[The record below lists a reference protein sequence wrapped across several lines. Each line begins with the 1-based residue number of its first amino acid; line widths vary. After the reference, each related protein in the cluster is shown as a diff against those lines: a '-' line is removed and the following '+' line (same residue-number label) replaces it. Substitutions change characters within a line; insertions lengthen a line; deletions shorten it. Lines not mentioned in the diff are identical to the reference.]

1 LLDGT
6 AMPASRRTVLTGVG
20 LITPLG
26 RDLGTFWAAL
36 RDGRGGVRR
45 VSSFDPSALPVQI
58 GGEVLDFDAKD
69 FVEKKDRKRL
79 NQMVRTA
86 QFAVAAARLALDDA
100 ALDRG
105 RTDPER
111 FGVVLGAGTIPGE
124 LADLGPAAQATV
136 RPGEEAADLRRWGAE
151 GLPLITPTWML
162 GHVPNMPASHV
173 SILNDLRGPNN
184 TVTQTDVASLLALAE
199 ARRTVL
205 RGRADLMLAGGAD
218 AKINP
223 VTLVRHC
230 LFSPLS
236 RRNGEPGKACRP
248 FDRGRD
254 GVVLGEGGGA
264 LLVEDLEH
272 ARRRGAQIYA
282 EVVGC
287 GAAFDRGRTGR
298 GLARAVRAA
307 LAEAGVGPDELD
319 HVNAH
324 GCGSREGDVWEAR
337 GLHEALGGRPVPVF
351 AAKGYFGNLGPA
363 GGAVEL
369 IASLLALTHGALPAT
384 LNCDEPDPEC
394 AVAVSRE
401 PRRVERPYFLKVGCT
416 ELGQCAAVVCR
427 RWGGA

>member
-26 RDLGTFWAAL
+26 LDLATFWAAL

-45 VSSFDPSALPVQI
+45 ISSFDPSALPVQI
-58 GGEVLDFDAKD
+58 GGEVRDFDAKNY
-69 FVEKKDRKRL
+69 VEKKDRKRL
-79 NQMVRTA
+79 HQMVRTV
-86 QFAVAAARLALDDA
+86 QFAVAAARLALEDA

-105 RTDPER
+105 RIDPER
-111 FGVVLGAGTIPGE
+111 FGVALGTGTIPGE

-136 RPGEEAADLRRWGAE
+136 RPGDERADLGRWGAE
-151 GLPLITPTWML
+151 GTPLLPPAWML
-162 GHVPNMPASHV
+162 GHVPNMPASYV

-184 TVTQTDVASLLALAE
+184 TITQTDVAGLLALAE
-199 ARRTVL
+199 ARRTVA

-223 VTLVRHC
+223 VTLLRHC

-236 RRNGEPGKACRP
+236 RRQGPEQACRP

-254 GVVLGEGGGA
+254 GTVLGEGGGA
-264 LLVEDLEH
+264 LLVEELEH
-272 ARRRGAQIYA
+272 ARRRGARVYA

-287 GAAFDRGRTGR
+287 GAAFDCGRTGH
-298 GLARAVRAA
+298 GLARAARTA
-307 LAEAGVGPDELD
+307 LAEAGVGPGELD
-319 HVNAH
+319 HVNAQ
-324 GCGSREGDVWEAR
+324 GYGTRDGDAWEAR
-337 GLHEALGGRPVPVF
+337 GLREALGGRPVPVF
-351 AAKGYFGNLGPA
+351 AAKGYFGNLGPGA
-363 GGAVEL
+363 GAVEL
-369 IASLLALTHGALPAT
+369 AASLLALAHGTLPAT
-384 LNCDEPDPEC
+384 LNCDAPDPEC
-394 AVAVSRE
+394 PVAVSRR
-401 PRRVERPYFLKVGCT
+401 PRPVERPYFLKVGCT

>member
-1 LLDGT
+1 
-6 AMPASRRTVLTGVG
+6 MLTGVG
-20 LITPLG
+20 LITPIG
-26 RDLGTFWAAL
+26 RDLGTVWAAL

-45 VSSFDPSALPVQI
+45 IRSFDPSALPVQI
-58 GGEVLDFDAKD
+58 GGEVHGFDAKD
-69 FVEKKDRKRL
+69 YVEKKDRKRL

-105 RTDPER
+105 RTGPER
-111 FGVVLGAGTIPGE
+111 IGVALGTGTIPGD
-124 LADLGPAAQATV
+124 LADLGPAAQAMV
-136 RPGEEAADLRRWGAE
+136 RPGDERADLRRWGAE
-151 GLPLITPTWML
+151 GLPLIAPAWML

-184 TVTQTDVASLLALAE
+184 SITQTDVASLLALAE
-199 ARRTVL
+199 ARRTVA

-223 VTLVRHC
+223 ITLVRQC
-230 LFSPLS
+230 LFAGLS
-236 RRNGEPGKACRP
+236 RHPEPARACRP

-254 GVVLGEGGGA
+254 GVVLGEGGGVV
-264 LLVEDLEH
+264 LVEEWEH
-272 ARRRGAQIYA
+272 ARRRGARVYA

-287 GAAFDRGRTGR
+287 GAAFDRGRTGQ

-319 HVNAH
+319 HVNAQ
-324 GCGSREGDVWEAR
+324 GYGSRDGDVWEAR
-337 GLHEALGGRPVPVF
+337 GLHEGLAGRPVPVF

-363 GGAVEL
+363 AGAVEL
-369 IASLLALTHGALPAT
+369 SASLLALTHGTLPAT
-384 LNCDEPDPEC
+384 LNCDEPDREC
-394 AVAVSRE
+394 PVAVSRE

>member
-1 LLDGT
+1 
-6 AMPASRRTVLTGVG
+6 MPSSRRTVLTGLG

-26 RDLGTFWAAL
+26 LDAGAFWAAL
-36 RDGRGGVRR
+36 CDGRGGVRR
-45 VSSFDPSALPVQI
+45 ITSFDPSALPVQI
-58 GGEVLDFDAKD
+58 GGEVHDFDARNY
-69 FVEKKDRKRL
+69 VEKKDRKRL
-79 NQMVRTA
+79 NQMVRTV
-86 QFAVAAARLALDDA
+86 QFAVAAARLALEDA

-105 RTDPER
+105 RIDPER

-136 RPGEEAADLRRWGAE
+136 RPGDARADLRCWGEE
-151 GLPLITPTWML
+151 GLPLIAPAWML

-173 SILNDLRGPNN
+173 SILHDLRGPNN
-184 TVTQTDVASLLALAE
+184 SITQTDVASLLALAE

-218 AKINP
+218 AKINA
-223 VTLVRHC
+223 VTLVRQC
-230 LFSPLS
+230 LFADLS
-236 RRNGEPGKACRP
+236 RRNDDPERACRP

-264 LLVEDLEH
+264 LLVEELEH
-272 ARRRGAQIYA
+272 ARRRGARVYA

-287 GAAFDRGRTGR
+287 GAAFDRGRTGQ

-307 LAEAGVGPDELD
+307 LSEAGVGPDALD
-319 HVNAH
+319 HINAQ
-324 GCGSREGDVWEAR
+324 GYGGRAEDVWEAR
-337 GLHEALGGRPVPVF
+337 GLQMSLGGRPVPVF

-363 GGAVEL
+363 AGAVEL
-369 IASLLALTHGALPAT
+369 AVSLLAQENGLLPAT

-394 AVAVSRE
+394 PVLVARE
-401 PRRVERPYFLKVGCT
+401 PRRAERPYFLKVGCT

-427 RWGGA
+427 RWGGT

>member
-1 LLDGT
+1 
-6 AMPASRRTVLTGVG
+6 MPASRRTVLTGAG
-20 LITPLG
+20 LITPIG
-26 RDLGTFWAAL
+26 RDLGTFWRALAA
-36 RDGRGGVRR
+36 GRGGVRR
-45 VSSFDPSALPVQI
+45 VSSFDPSALPVRF
-58 GGEVLDFDAKD
+58 GGEVLDFDPKD
-69 FVEKKDRKRL
+69 YVEKKDRKRL

-105 RTDPER
+105 RVDPER
-111 FGVVLGAGTIPGE
+111 FGVALGAGTIPGE

-136 RPGEEAADLRRWGAE
+136 RPGDEHADMRRWGAD
-151 GLPLITPTWML
+151 GLPLIAPAWML

-184 TVTQTDVASLLALAE
+184 SVTQSDVASLLALAE

-230 LFSPLS
+230 LFAPLS
-236 RRNGEPGKACRP
+236 RRNDEPERACRP

-254 GVVLGEGGGA
+254 GVVLGEGGGV
-264 LLVEDLEH
+264 LLVEDWEH
-272 ARRRGAQIYA
+272 ARQRGARVYA

-307 LAEAGVGPDELD
+307 LAEAGIGPGELD
-319 HVNAH
+319 HVNAQ
-324 GCGSREGDVWEAR
+324 GYGSRDGDVWEAR
-337 GLHEALGGRPVPVF
+337 GLQESLAGRPVPVF

-363 GGAVEL
+363 AGAVEL
-369 IASLLALTHGALPAT
+369 IASLLALEHGTLPAT

-394 AVAVSRE
+394 PVVVCRE
-401 PRRVERPYFLKVGCT
+401 ARYVRRPYFLKVGCT

-427 RWGGA
+427 RWEGA

>member
-1 LLDGT
+1 
-6 AMPASRRTVLTGVG
+6 MPASRRTVLTGVG

-36 RDGRGGVRR
+36 AAGRGGVRR
-45 VSSFDPSALPVQI
+45 ITSFDPSALPAQI
-58 GGEVLDFDAKD
+58 GGEVDDFDAKNY
-69 FVEKKDRKRL
+69 VEKKDRKRL
-79 NQMVRTA
+79 NQMARTV
-86 QFAVAAARLALDDA
+86 QFAVAAARLALQDGA
-100 ALDRG
+100 ADCGRLDR
-105 RTDPER
+105 ER
-111 FGVVLGAGTIPGE
+111 VGVVLGTGTIPGD

-136 RPGEEAADLRRWGAE
+136 RPGDEAADMRRWGAD
-151 GLPLITPTWML
+151 GLPLIAPAWML
-162 GHVPNMPASHV
+162 GHVPNMPASYV

-184 TVTQTDVASLLALAE
+184 TITQTDVASLLALAE

-230 LFSPLS
+230 LFSELS
-236 RRNGEPGKACRP
+236 RHPDPARACRP
-248 FDRGRD
+248 FDRRRD
-254 GVVLGEGGGA
+254 GTAVGEGGGV
-264 LLVEDLEH
+264 LLVEELEH
-272 ARRRGAQIYA
+272 ARRRGARIYA

-287 GAAFDRGRTGR
+287 GAAFDRGRTGQ

-319 HVNAH
+319 HVNAQ
-324 GCGSREGDVWEAR
+324 GYGSRAGDVWEAR
-337 GLHEALGGRPVPVF
+337 GLQEGLAGRPVPVF

-363 GGAVEL
+363 AGAVEL
-369 IASLLALTHGALPAT
+369 AASVLAGTHGILPAT

-394 AVAVSRE
+394 PVAVSRE
-401 PRRVERPYFLKVGCT
+401 VRRVERPYFLKVACT

-427 RWGGA
+427 RWGEA

>member
-1 LLDGT
+1 
-6 AMPASRRTVLTGVG
+6 MPSSRRTVLTGAG

-26 RDLGTFWAAL
+26 RGLPVGRNLAPFGLALAA
-36 RDGRGGVRR
+36 GRGGVRR
-45 VSSFDPSALPVQI
+45 IQSFDPSALPVQI

-69 FVEKKDRKRL
+69 YVEKKDRKRL
-79 NQMVRTA
+79 NQMARTA
-86 QFAVAAARLALDDA
+86 QFAVAAARLALEDGA
-100 ALDRG
+100 VDRG
-105 RTDPER
+105 RLDPER
-111 FGVVLGAGTIPGE
+111 VGVVLGAGTIPGD
-124 LADLGPAAQATV
+124 LAELGPAAQATL
-136 RPGEEAADLRRWGAE
+136 RPGDEAADLRRWGAD
-151 GLPLITPTWML
+151 GLPLIPPTWML

-184 TVTQTDVASLLALAE
+184 TITQTDVASLLALAE
-199 ARRTVL
+199 ARRTVR

-218 AKINP
+218 ARINP

-230 LFSPLS
+230 LYSPLS
-236 RRNGEPGKACRP
+236 RRKDEPEKACRP

-254 GVVLGEGGGA
+254 GMVLGEGGGA
-264 LLVEDLEH
+264 LLVEELAH
-272 ARRRGAQIYA
+272 AHRRGARIYA

-287 GAAFDRGRTGR
+287 GAAFDRGRTGQ

-324 GCGSREGDVWEAR
+324 GCGSPEGDVWEAR
-337 GLHEALGGRPVPVF
+337 GLHEALAGRPVPVF

-369 IASLLALTHGALPAT
+369 IASVLALTHGVLPAT
-384 LNCDEPDPEC
+384 LNCDDPDPEC
-394 AVAVSRE
+394 PILVCRE
-401 PRRVERPYFLKVGCT
+401 PRRVGRPYFLKVGCT

-427 RWGGA
+427 RWEGA

>member
-20 LITPLG
+20 LITPIG

-36 RDGRGGVRR
+36 REGRGGVRR
-45 VSSFDPSALPVQI
+45 IASFDPSALPVQV
-58 GGEVLDFDAKD
+58 GGEVHDFDAKD
-69 FVEKKDRKRL
+69 YVEKKDRKRL
-79 NQMVRTA
+79 NQMVRTV

-105 RTDPER
+105 RIDPER
-111 FGVVLGAGTIPGE
+111 FGVALGTGTIPGE
-124 LADLGPAAQATV
+124 AADLGPAAQAAT
-136 RPGEEAADLRRWGAE
+136 RPGGPADLRRWGE
-151 GLPLITPTWML
+151 ESLPLIAPTWML

-184 TVTQTDVASLLALAE
+184 TITQTDVASLLALVE
-199 ARRTVL
+199 ARRTVA

-218 AKINP
+218 AKVNP

-230 LFSPLS
+230 LFAGLS
-236 RRNGEPGKACRP
+236 RHPDPARACRP
-248 FDRGRD
+248 FDRQRD
-254 GVVLGEGGGA
+254 GAVVGEGGGV
-264 LLVEDLEH
+264 LLVEEVEH
-272 ARRRGAQIYA
+272 ARRRGARVYA

-307 LAEAGVGPDELD
+307 LAEAGVGPDALD
-319 HVNAH
+319 HVNAQ
-324 GCGSREGDVWEAR
+324 GYGSRAGDVWEAR
-337 GLHEALGGRPVPVF
+337 GLQEGLAGRPVPVF
-351 AAKGYFGNLGPA
+351 AAKGYFGNLGTA
-363 GGAVEL
+363 AGAVEL
-369 IASLLALTHGALPAT
+369 IASVLAQANGVLPAT

-394 AVAVSRE
+394 PVAVARE

-427 RWGGA
+427 RWEGA